1 MRQKFQKP
9 SGKRQAQ
16 TGVPRN
22 RIVYIGNFK
31 PPFSTE
37 NDYKKSFEALGIEVL
52 PVQESEI
59 RDNDIERIIEMTKD
73 VDFLLYTR
81 TWADKGK
88 IWNAINQGS
97 HVPTVSVHLDLY
109 LSIDRERGLDQD
121 PFFLA
126 DYVFSADGG
135 HQEKFKELGINHF
148 FLPPG
153 ILAESCYR
161 GEKRE
166 KYSQDVIFCGSYKY
180 HQEWDYR
187 PLLINWLRA
196 TYGNRFRLYG
206 SGECIRGKDLNDLYA
221 SAKVIVGD
229 ALYSPNY
236 WSDRVPETLGR
247 GGFLIHPE
255 VPGMEKHFTPY
266 KHFVPYS
273 YGDFKTLKEIIDY
286 YIEHQD
292 DAEQIRDAAQFHVER
307 NHTYMQRA
315 KEILETLKKNGAI
328 QKTNNLRNNQE

>member
-1 MRQKFQKP
+1 MRKGFQKP
-9 SGKRQAQ
+9 SRKRQAQ
-16 TGVPRN
+16 TGGPRN

-31 PPFSTE
+31 PAFSTE
-37 NDYKKSFEALGIEVL
+37 NDYKKSFESIGFEVV

-59 RDNDIERIIEMTKD
+59 REDDVAKIIEMTKD
-73 VDFLLYTR
+73 ADFLLYTR

-97 HVPTVSVHLDLY
+97 HIPTVSVHLDLY
-109 LSIDRERGLDQD
+109 LSIDRERGLEQD

-135 HQEKFKELGINHF
+135 HQDKFKELGINHF
-148 FLPPG
+148 FLSPG
-153 ILAESCYR
+153 VLTESCYR

-166 KYSQDVIFCGSYKY
+166 RYSHDVIFCGSYKY
-180 HQEWDYR
+180 HPEWDYR
-187 PLLINWLRA
+187 PLLINWLRS

-206 SGECIRGKDLNDLYA
+206 SGEVIRGKDLNDLYA

-255 VPGMEKHFTPY
+255 VPGMEKQFTPY
-266 KHFVPYS
+266 KHFIPYT
-273 YGDFKTLKEIIDY
+273 YGDFKALKEIIDY
-286 YIEHQD
+286 YVEHQD
-292 DAEQIRDAAQFHVER
+292 EADKIRQAALDHVKAQ
-307 NHTYMQRA
+307 HTYVNKAQ
-315 KEILETLKKNGAI
+315 EIIKTLKEYGAI
-328 QKTNNLRNNQE
+328 RK